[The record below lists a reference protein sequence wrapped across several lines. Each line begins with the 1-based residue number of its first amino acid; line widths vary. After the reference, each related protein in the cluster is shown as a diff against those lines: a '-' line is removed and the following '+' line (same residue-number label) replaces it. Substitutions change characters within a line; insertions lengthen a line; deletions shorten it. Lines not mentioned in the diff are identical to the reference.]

1 MISVRE
7 ILTSATVALLVAGA
21 SAVSAP
27 GQQATV
33 RPGDIPRPDVFVVN
47 HGASEA
53 IPVDLRESN
62 LGRPLDVHVVNGD
75 GDSSP
80 LRVRPSRTTWEYRTA
95 LVKPNDQLAR
105 TMSDL
110 GAEGWE
116 TTGIAWPGGE
126 AGTMVLLKR
135 PR

>member
-1 MISVRE
+1 M
-7 ILTSATVALLVAGA
+7 VALIVAGA
-21 SAVSAP
+21 PAVSAP

-33 RPGDIPRPDVFVVN
+33 RPGDIPRPDVFIIN
-47 HGASEA
+47 HGNSEA

-62 LGRPLDVHVVNGD
+62 LGQPLGVHVTNGD
-75 GDSSP
+75 RDSSP
-80 LRVRPSRTTWEYRTA
+80 LRVSVARSTWEYRTA
-95 LVKPNDQLAR
+95 VVKPNDQLAR

-116 TTGIAWPGGE
+116 TTGLAWPGGE